1 MYIGRGVSRK
11 VISAIHWIVIFAA
24 KKAEKVM
31 TPGILKSQDIKSDF
45 ISTPVNYQVNFDNR
59 F

>member
-1 MYIGRGVSRK
+1 M
-11 VISAIHWIVIFAA
+11 ISAIHWIVIFAA

-45 ISTPVNYQVNFDNR
+45 ISTPVNYQMNFDNR